1 MSTKP
6 ILTNSDDVGAQADTS
21 ATTDTGTFSLIALFK
36 RLLEKFTDF
45 LSRIPA
51 ALTASGNFK
60 VSIEENA
67 FTAVDVETILASAS
81 VSANRTS
88 ADITNSNYRRMI
100 MYLNISVEPGDFNF
114 SMSPTVQVKDPVSGN
129 YQTIWTSDTVINS
142 GGTGLRS
149 YYFGDNASGGSFN
162 EVMPF
167 GIPGGTFRFVIQW
180 NGGAATTYSVAIA
193 MMQ

>member
-51 ALTASGNFK
+51 ALTASGNFR
-60 VSIEENA
+60 VSIEESLID
-67 FTAVDVETILASAS
+67 TQTILPSLS
-81 VSANRTS
+81 GIDTRTS
-88 ADITNSNYRRMI
+88 ADIVNSGYRRMI
-100 MYLNISVEPGDFNF
+100 MYLNISANPGDENF
-114 SMSPTVQVKDPVSGN
+114 AIRPLVEVKDPVSGN
-129 YQTIWTSDTVINS
+129 YARAWYAESYIDRGGNGLRAYYFSDGAS
-142 GGTGLRS
+142 GGT
-149 YYFGDNASGGSFN
+149 FT
-162 EVMPF
+162 EVIPF
-167 GIPGGTFRFVIQW
+167 GVPGGTFRFVIEW
-180 NGGAATTYSVAIA
+180 GGGAATTYSVAIV